1 MDFRPRCDARSW
13 ATRAAPLLVVLV
25 CVAAVPRAALAAD
38 TDTVVLRNGDRL
50 KGEVKKLDR
59 GRLEFS
65 TTTMGTVYIEWDK
78 VIAVTS
84 SNLFNVELTDGTRRV
99 GSLGPGQAG
108 RIRIALGDLA
118 IEYDIMQVVEIR
130 RLREQFWSRLDGSIT
145 LGASYTQ
152 SSGVGQGSVG
162 VDVRT
167 RRERF
172 EASTSFDTTVT
183 VQPNEPE
190 SSRTALSVGYSHY
203 LKNRWFVP
211 GTGKFER
218 NTDLGL
224 KLRSSVGT
232 GLGRYLVQTNRSL
245 LGVGAGAVVT
255 QEIPVSGD
263 TTSNVEA
270 SLGLS
275 ISYFTYDTPKT
286 SFSLSV
292 AAYPSL
298 NVGGRVRVELDTSLN
313 REIVSDF
320 TVGFTVYNSYDSKPP
335 TEGAKKNDIGVTLNV
350 GWVF

>member
-1 MDFRPRCDARSW
+1 MARVGLL
-13 ATRAAPLLVVLV
+13 AAALTFVVAL
-25 CVAAVPRAALAAD
+25 PGAALAAD
-38 TDTVVLRNGDRL
+38 TDAIVLRNGDRIQ
-50 KGEVKKLDR
+50 GEVKKLDR
-59 GRLEFS
+59 GRIEFS
-65 TTTMGTVYIEWDK
+65 TSTMGTVYVEWDK
-78 VIAVTS
+78 VAAVTS
-84 SNLFNVELTDGTRRV
+84 PNRFDVEIADGTRHV
-99 GSLGPGQAG
+99 GSLRTARAG
-108 RIRIALGDLA
+108 FLGVDVGDSVL
-118 IEYDIMQVVEIR
+118 EFETLRVVRIR
-130 RLREQFWSRLDGSIT
+130 RLRQAFWSRLDGSIT

-152 SSGVGQGSVG
+152 SSGVGQGSVS
-162 VDVRT
+162 VDVGT

-183 VQPNEPE
+183 VQADQPE
-190 SSRTALSVGYSHY
+190 SSRTAMSVRYSRY

-232 GLGRYLVQTNRSL
+232 GIGRYLVKTNRAFF
-245 LGVGAGAVVT
+245 GAGAGAVVT

-263 TTSNVEA
+263 TTSNIEA
-270 SLGLS
+270 AFGLNG
-275 ISYFTYDTPKT
+275 SYFTYDTPKT
-286 SFSLSV
+286 SFTLNV

-298 NVGGRVRVELDTSLN
+298 NVGGRFRVDLDTSLN

>member
-1 MDFRPRCDARSW
+1 MVVAALRCGSPLMAVVARLLF
-13 ATRAAPLLVVLV
+13 ALALLV
-25 CVAAVPRAALAAD
+25 ATPGAALAAD
-38 TDTVVLRNGDRL
+38 ADTVVLRNGDRL
-50 KGEVKKLDR
+50 RGEVKKLDR

-78 VIAVTS
+78 VAAVTS
-84 SNLFNVELTDGTRRV
+84 QNLFNIELTDGTRRV

-108 RIRIALGDLA
+108 LVRVALGDFA
-118 IEYDIMQVVEIR
+118 IEYDIMQIVQIR
-130 RLREQFWSRLDGSIT
+130 RLREQFWSRLDGSVT
-145 LGASYTQ
+145 FGASYTQ

-162 VDVRT
+162 VDIRT

-190 SSRTALSVGYSHY
+190 SSRTALSLLYSHY
-203 LKNRWFVP
+203 LKNRWYVP

-232 GLGRYLVQTNRSL
+232 GIGRYLVQTNRAL
-245 LGVGAGAVVT
+245 LGAGAGAVLT
-255 QEIPVSGD
+255 REIPLSGD
-263 TTSNVEA
+263 TTSNIEA
-270 SLGLS
+270 YLGLTS
-275 ISYFTYDTPKT
+275 SYFTYDSPKT
-286 SFSLSV
+286 SFTLTV
-292 AAYPSL
+292 VAYPSL

-320 TVGFTVYNSYDSKPP
+320 TVGATVYNSYDSKPP

>member
-1 MDFRPRCDARSW
+1 
-13 ATRAAPLLVVLV
+13 
-25 CVAAVPRAALAAD
+25 
-38 TDTVVLRNGDRL
+38 
-50 KGEVKKLDR
+50 
-59 GRLEFS
+59 
-65 TTTMGTVYIEWDK
+65 MGTVYIEWDK
-78 VIAVTS
+78 VAAVTS
-84 SNLFNVELTDGTRRV
+84 PSLFNVELTDGTRRV

-108 RIRIALGDLA
+108 FIRIALGDLA
-118 IEYDIMQVVEIR
+118 IEYDIMRVVQIR
-130 RLREQFWSRLDGSIT
+130 RLREHFLSRLDGNIT

-152 SSGVGQGSVG
+152 SSGVGQGSVS

-172 EASTSFDTTVT
+172 EANTSFDTTVT
-183 VQPNEPE
+183 VQADQPD
-190 SSRTALSVGYSHY
+190 SSRTALSLGYSRY

-211 GTGKFER
+211 ATGKFER

-224 KLRSSVGT
+224 NLRSSVGT
-232 GLGRYLVQTNRSL
+232 GIGRYLVQTNRAL
-245 LGVGAGAVVT
+245 MGAAAGVVVT

-263 TTSNVEA
+263 TTTDIEA

-286 SFSLSV
+286 SFTLNV
-292 AAYPSL
+292 AAFPSL

>member
-1 MDFRPRCDARSW
+1 MLETVARLLFTL
-13 ATRAAPLLVVLV
+13 ALLV
-25 CVAAVPRAALAAD
+25 AMPGAALAAD
-38 TDTVVLRNGDRL
+38 TDTVVLHNGDRL
-50 KGEVKKLDR
+50 KGEVKQLDR

-84 SNLFNVELTDGTRRV
+84 ANLFNVELTDGTRRV

-108 RIRIALGDLA
+108 RIRIALGNVA
-118 IEYDIMQVVEIR
+118 TEYDIMQVVEIR

-183 VQPNEPE
+183 VQEDQPE
-190 SSRTALSVGYSHY
+190 SSRTALSAGYSRY

-211 GTGKFER
+211 GTAKFER

-224 KLRSSVGT
+224 KLRSSLGT

-245 LGVGAGAVVT
+245 LGAAAGVVVT
-255 QEIPVSGD
+255 REIPVSGES
-263 TTSNVEA
+263 TSNIEA
-270 SLGLS
+270 VFGLS
-275 ISYFTYDTPKT
+275 SSYFTYDTPKT
-286 SFSLSV
+286 SFTLNV

-298 NVGGRVRVELDTSLN
+298 NVGGRVRVELDTSLS

-335 TEGAKKNDIGVTLNV
+335 TDGAKKNDIGVTLNV

>member
-1 MDFRPRCDARSW
+1 METGARLLF
-13 ATRAAPLLVVLV
+13 ALALLV
-25 CVAAVPRAALAAD
+25 ATPGAALAAD
-38 TDTVVLRNGDRL
+38 ADTVVLRNGDRL
-50 KGEVKKLDR
+50 KGEVKKLDK

-78 VIAVTS
+78 VAAVTS
-84 SNLFNVELTDGTRRV
+84 QNLFNVELTDGTRRV

-108 RIRIALGDLA
+108 LIRIALGDLA
-118 IEYDIMQVVEIR
+118 SEYDIMQVVEIR
-130 RLREQFWSRLDGSIT
+130 RLREQFWSRLDGSVT
-145 LGASYTQ
+145 FGASYTQ

-190 SSRTALSVGYSHY
+190 SSRTALNLGYSRY
-203 LKNRWFVP
+203 LKNRWFIP
-211 GTGKFER
+211 GNAKFER

-224 KLRSSVGT
+224 KLRSLAGT
-232 GLGRYLVQTNRSL
+232 GIGRYMVQSNRALV
-245 LGVGAGAVVT
+245 GVLTGLVVT
-255 QEIPVSGD
+255 REIPVSGE
-263 TTSNVEA
+263 TTSNIEA
-270 SLGLS
+270 AFGLNS
-275 ISYFTYDTPKT
+275 SYFTYDTPKT
-286 SFSLSV
+286 SFTLSLSV
-292 AAYPSL
+292 LPSL
-298 NVGGRVRVELDTSLN
+298 NVGGRVRAELDTSLN